1 LAGEGAQVVVTGRN
15 EEALAQVAGELKGSY
30 AICDVARPDDVAGL
44 VESVHRTA
52 GKPAIVVNNAGVAR
66 SAKLAD
72 TDEEL
77 WREVMAT
84 NLDGAYRVTR
94 AFLPDVVAAGKA
106 GRIIYVASTASKIGF
121 AYTSAYCASKH
132 AVLGLCRSVAL
143 ELAPKGPTVNCICPG
158 WVESDMSREAIER
171 IASRTGRSEADAR
184 DELARMSPQRRLMT
198 AEEVA
203 RVTAFLASDAAA
215 GVTGQAWNVDGG
227 QVMS

>member
-1 LAGEGAQVVVTGRN
+1 VVVAGRN
-15 EEALAQVAGELKGSY
+15 EESLAQVAGELRSAGGRASHV
-30 AICDVARPDDVAGL
+30 ICDVARADDVAGM
-44 VESVHRTA
+44 VEHVHRAA
-52 GKPAIVVNNAGVAR
+52 GRPAIVINNAGIAR

-94 AFLPDVVAAGKA
+94 AFLGDVVAAGA
-106 GRIIYVASTASKIGF
+106 QGRIIYIASTAAKIGF
-121 AYTSAYCASKH
+121 YYTSAYCASKH

-143 ELAPKGPTVNCICPG
+143 ELAPKGPTVNCVCPG

-203 RVTAFLASDAAA
+203 KVTAFLASDAAA

-227 QVMS
+227 QVMY